1 MWPIGLLLLLVT
13 CLYFVEA
20 GKPVYWKI
28 YHYNTLSIHHYGS
41 VSLCT
46 TVDEKGHEASANKEW
61 EGTAISS
68 DIGTPE
74 NEDGHE
80 ASANREWE
88 GTTFSSDTGTSENE
102 DGHEGSAYRE
112 WEGTTVSSGIGT
124 TSKGGVQSIACES
137 SRGFVSEEAS
147 PHTTSCMTGSSSPM
161 DKRTSLHIPLLSE
174 ESVDTDGVVKEDLL
188 NLEDASSLVIQV
200 NFRREEKLHHA

>member
-1 MWPIGLLLLLVT
+1 MNPS
-13 CLYFVEA
+13 F
-20 GKPVYWKI
+20 
-28 YHYNTLSIHHYGS
+28 
-41 VSLCT
+41 CT
-46 TVDEKGHEASANKEW
+46 TVDVEGHEASANKEW

-80 ASANREWE
+80 ASA
-88 GTTFSSDTGTSENE
+88 
-102 DGHEGSAYRE
+102 YRE
-112 WEGTTVSSGIGT
+112 WEGTTVSSGTGTGT

-161 DKRTSLHIPLLSE
+161 DKWTSLHIPLLSE
-174 ESVDTDGVVKEDLL
+174 ESMDTDGVLKEDLL
-188 NLEDASSLVIQV
+188 NLEEDFLFPFSDD
-200 NFRREEKLHHA
+200 